1 MITDELVSSSS
12 LTISVIVAFRR
23 MPISIFVTKEKSS
36 CASIFSSMHRGN
48 IQTLMDWALIESAC
62 FLLASVSPLL
72 RPPKYHIHHQQH
84 PPPIRRY
91 PKKKEVSN
99 FETSQIHTKQINAR
113 SLARS
118 IGNQKRLRNRKSHKK
133 RQMEDK
139 KPSVWVREQHV

>member
-36 CASIFSSMHRGN
+36 CASIFPSMHRGN

-72 RPPKYHIHHQQH
+72 STSKYHIHHQH
-84 PPPIRRY
+84 APPHSPLS
-91 PKKKEVSN
+91 KEKEVSN